1 LDLTAIAKWA
11 VKHGA
16 SDIHIK
22 VGLPPM
28 VRISGDIRPIPKAP
42 KVTQE
47 LAGQMA
53 WSIMSARQR
62 ERFKSDNDLDM
73 AWAAPGIGRFR
84 VNVFRQRAK
93 IGMVLRIIP
102 TKVFTIDELSLPPV
116 IKRMAMEPRGLLLV
130 TGVTGSGKSTTLA
143 AMIEEVNRNKPHHI
157 LTIEDPIE
165 FTFTDRNCVINQR
178 EVGQDASSFHNALR
192 SALRQDPDV
201 ILVGELRDKTTM
213 EIALTAAETG
223 HLVMGTLHTLNAP
236 QAISRIVDFFEPHHQ
251 NMIRHQLAGGLV
263 GIVSQRLV
271 PRRGGGRVAAVEVMV
286 NRGAVSE
293 CISDPARIKEI
304 TDLLSKGT
312 SHYGTQTFDQSLY
325 WHHMDGIITKDDAL
339 GYATN
344 PEDLTLRMS
353 GIASEEWNKP
363 PADLK

>member
-1 LDLTAIAKWA
+1 VDLTAIAKWA
-11 VKHGA
+11 SKNGA

-22 VGLPPM
+22 VGRPPM
-28 VRISGDIRPIPKAP
+28 VRINGEIRSIPKAP

-53 WSIMSARQR
+53 WSIMNSSQR
-62 ERFKSDNDLDM
+62 ERFKVTNDLDM
-73 AWAAPGIGRFR
+73 AWAAPNLGRFR
-84 VNVFRQRAK
+84 VNVFRQRAR

-102 TKVFTIDELSLPPV
+102 SKVFTIKELGLPDS
-116 IKRMAMEPRGLLLV
+116 IRAMAMQNRGLLLV

-143 AMIEEVNRNKPHHI
+143 AMIEEINRTKSHHI

-165 FTFTDRNCVINQR
+165 FTFQDRVAIINQR
-178 EVGQDASSFHNALR
+178 EVGQDSASFKSALR
-192 SALRQDPDV
+192 AALRQDPDV
-201 ILVGELRDKTTM
+201 ILVGELRDKETM

-236 QAISRIVDFFEPHHQ
+236 QAISRIVDFFDPHHQ
-251 NMIRHQLAGGLV
+251 KRVRHQISGSLV

-271 PRRGGGRVAAVEVMV
+271 PRIGGGRIAAVEVMV
-286 NRGAVSE
+286 NKGAVSE
-293 CISDPARIKEI
+293 CIVDPTRIREI

-312 SHYGTQTFDQSLY
+312 AQYGTQTFDQSLY
-325 WHHMDGIITKDDAL
+325 WHFQEGTITKDDAL
-339 GYATN
+339 GYASN

-353 GIASEEWNKP
+353 GIASEDWNKP
-363 PADLK
+363 ADSQ